1 MKFFEEDLL
10 PEEVDTLKRLTDF
23 PIDFA
28 AMSICSNIYRAAQRL
43 RVNMERDLLAQY
55 SLSWTGFDLL
65 HNVWIWEWMESRELA
80 KSMGVTVA
88 TISSISNTLERKGL
102 VARRVNP
109 RDRRLVELGITDE
122 GRQVMEDLFPKFN
135 QGEIEMIKGLTEEE
149 QTNLLKMLRH
159 VIKNMK

>member
-1 MKFFEEDLL
+1 MNIFEEDLL

-43 RVNMERDLLAQY
+43 RVTMERDLLANY

-65 HNVWIWEWMESRELA
+65 HNLWIWEWMESRGLA

-88 TISSISNTLERKGL
+88 TISSISNTLERKNL
-102 VARRVNP
+102 VQRRVNP
-109 RDRRLVELGITDE
+109 RDRRLVELGITDQ

-135 QGEIEMIKGLTEEE
+135 QGEVDMIKGLTEEE
-149 QTNLLKMLRH
+149 QKKLLKLLRR
-159 VIKNMK
+159 VIKNIE

>member
-1 MKFFEEDLL
+1 MNLFEEDLL

-43 RVNMERDLLAQY
+43 RVNMERDLLANY

-65 HNVWIWEWMESRELA
+65 HNLWIWEWMESRELA

-102 VARRVNP
+102 VGRRVNP

-135 QGEIEMIKGLTEEE
+135 QGEIEMIKGLSEEE
-149 QTNLLKMLRH
+149 QKSLLQMLRR
-159 VIKNMK
+159 VIKNME